1 MKHKQESAK
10 FPIQGEK
17 LKRKRF
23 GHPPKR
29 GYQRNETFHSD
40 SYNKTQFPWCN
51 FHITGCCLKKT
62 VILHFI
68 FSVDDVYI
76 QSSQENWAR
85 QFAHSSSSSSAFPFH
100 LSLISNRTPILVPI
114 HDIWSNPLFSFS
126 DSRAYF
132 FFRPIKHSQKPG
144 KSLSGVK
151 PSFAYLNSAWIE
163 LTESARKNV
172 LLRRFINSEACWFGG
187 TEYEGKG

>member
-1 MKHKQESAK
+1 MKHKQESGK
-10 FPIQGEK
+10 FHLKGK

-23 GHPPKR
+23 AHPPKR
-29 GYQRNETFHSD
+29 GYQRNETFHFDEQNAISLM
-40 SYNKTQFPWCN
+40 QVPQ
-51 FHITGCCLKKT
+51 TGCLLNKT
-62 VILHFI
+62 VICILF

-85 QFAHSSSSSSAFPFH
+85 QFSHSSSSSYSAFLFH
-100 LSLISNRTPILVPI
+100 FCLISNQTPILVPI
-114 HDIWSNPLFSFS
+114 HEIWSNPLFSFS

-132 FFRPIKHSQKPG
+132 FFRPIKHSQNLG
-144 KSLSGVK
+144 KSLSDVK
-151 PSFAYLNSAWIE
+151 PNFTYLNSAWIE
-163 LTESARKNV
+163 LTGSARKNV